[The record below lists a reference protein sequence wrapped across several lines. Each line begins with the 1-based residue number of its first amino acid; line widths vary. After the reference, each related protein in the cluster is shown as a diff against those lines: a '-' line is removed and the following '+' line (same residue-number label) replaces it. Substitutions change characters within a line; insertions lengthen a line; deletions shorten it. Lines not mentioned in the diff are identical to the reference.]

1 MTSTLSETP
10 TNLDYKVVIRL
21 KATGNAPI
29 LKQQVFKLSSKNL
42 FQKVVLFIRKALDL
56 SDSDSLYCY
65 INSSFIP
72 SNEDLIG
79 DLDHLFGMENAQGL
93 IVNYSLN
100 PAWG

>member
-1 MTSTLSETP
+1 MATPLQETASS
-10 TNLDYKVVIRL
+10 DYKVIIRL

-29 LKQQVFKLSSKNL
+29 LKQQVFKLSSLNK
-42 FQKVVLFIRKALDL
+42 FQKVSLFIRKALTL

-72 SNEDLIG
+72 SNEDLLG
-79 DLDHLFGMENAQGL
+79 DLDHLFGMENNQGM
-93 IVNYSLN
+93 IVNYALN